1 MIIAER
7 KGLDRIIEMLD
18 GRRSILVAGCRSCVS
33 VCQAGGERE
42 VVALAEALRLHA
54 ASKGM
59 DRSID
64 TVSLERQCEKV
75 LVQEIEQSFEGKDT
89 ESTRRDAAAVAS
101 ACST

>member
-64 TVSLERQCEKV
+64 TVTIERQCEKEWV
-75 LVQEIEQSFEGKDT
+75 MEIAPLIEGKD
-89 ESTRRDAAAVAS
+89 
-101 ACST
+101 